1 MYLCSA
7 IILGTFVEKVFKFD
21 IRIYSNCPVDCNT
34 TVIDRMDLTPWI
46 DSEAKLKLPITKETL
61 EKAVRL
67 GTDHAFRLQ
76 QDENTRIIRQR

>member
-1 MYLCSA
+1 
-7 IILGTFVEKVFKFD
+7 
-21 IRIYSNCPVDCNT
+21 
-34 TVIDRMDLTPWI
+34 MDLTPWI

-76 QDENTRIIRQR
+76 QNENIRIIRQRLCSVIIHSVSISCF